1 MSNDYTKALNAY
13 DKTNKSS
20 INDPREVE
28 IRALLKSADRLQAL
42 RDNWGNHSVEDVDNA
57 LTPNQRL
64 WSIFAGE
71 MQKEETGLDLAIRN
85 NIANLALFTFKR
97 TLEIRADGAPEKL
110 DILININRN
119 IAAGL
124 QESMNNNQA
133 AQPAADQQTPA
144 QEAPATA
151 NPYGATSPSS
161 HDEPKTPEPTNPGAT
176 DFDI

>member
-42 RDNWGNHSVEDVDNA
+42 RDNWGNHSVEDIDNA
-57 LTPNQRL
+57 LTPNQLL

-71 MQKEETGLDLAIRN
+71 MQKEETGLDLNIRN

-97 TLEIRADGAPEKL
+97 TLEIRAEGAPEKL

-124 QESMNNNQA
+124 QESMNNNQQA
-133 AQPAADQQTPA
+133 SAPSGAQ
-144 QEAPATA
+144 AP
-151 NPYGATSPSS
+151 NPYAGQQAPSPQENSNQPDGTQGGQQSTSDS
-161 HDEPKTPEPTNPGAT
+161 T